1 VSSEAHGLELDPAAP
16 DPKEGGKAAARG
28 LDWEQLARAA
38 AHGPRTRD
46 DATLLHEFL
55 TFQLAGDPYAVPVE
69 RVREIVRMRP
79 VTPIPRVPAALRG
92 VISLRGEIVEVVDLR
107 LRLGLTPTEP
117 TRTSRII
124 VLHGDDGKMS
134 GLLVDAVT
142 DVLRVAEDAI
152 RSEGQGESG
161 RVAALCV
168 RGDQFISVLDFERV
182 LDLGDEL

>member
-1 VSSEAHGLELDPAAP
+1 MSRATYSPELDPAGL
-16 DPKEGGKAAARG
+16 DPKAEGKAATRS

-38 AHGPRTRD
+38 ADGPQSRD
-46 DATLLHEFL
+46 DATLLREFL

-107 LRLGLTPTEP
+107 LQLGLTPTQP
-117 TRTSRII
+117 TRASRII

-142 DVLRVAEDAI
+142 DVLRVTEEAI
-152 RSEGQGESG
+152 RSDGSGESG
-161 RVAALCV
+161 RVGALCV

>member
-1 VSSEAHGLELDPAAP
+1 VSRATYSPELDPAGL
-16 DPKEGGKAAARG
+16 DPKAEGKAATRS

-38 AHGPRTRD
+38 ADGPQSRD
-46 DATLLHEFL
+46 DATLLREFL

-107 LRLGLTPTEP
+107 LQLGLTPTQP
-117 TRTSRII
+117 TRASRII

-142 DVLRVAEDAI
+142 DVLRVTEEAI
-152 RSEGQGESG
+152 RSDGSGESG
-161 RVAALCV
+161 RVGALCV

>member
-1 VSSEAHGLELDPAAP
+1 MSRATYSTELDPAAL
-16 DPKEGGKAAARG
+16 DPKAEGKAATRS

-38 AHGPRTRD
+38 AHGPQSRD
-46 DATLLHEFL
+46 DATLLREFL

-107 LRLGLTPTEP
+107 LQLGLTPTQP
-117 TRTSRII
+117 TRASRII

-142 DVLRVAEDAI
+142 DVLRVTEEAI
-152 RSEGQGESG
+152 RSDGSGESG
-161 RVAALCV
+161 RVGALCV